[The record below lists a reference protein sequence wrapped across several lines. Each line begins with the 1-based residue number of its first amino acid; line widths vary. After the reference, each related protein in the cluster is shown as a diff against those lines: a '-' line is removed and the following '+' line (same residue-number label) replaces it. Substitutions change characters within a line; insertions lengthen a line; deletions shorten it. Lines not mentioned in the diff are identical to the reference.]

1 MSFEIQ
7 QSTQF
12 KVKELTIVT
21 KAGNVDVI
29 DLYEEINIFDS
40 LLVPVMS
47 GFILMRD
54 SVGLS
59 GKLLFDGSESI
70 LIEVLKDENSDVAGF
85 KKAFRIYKQSDRKN
99 DGQNSESYLLH
110 FVSDELIYS
119 DQQRITQSFEGTMT
133 DIVQKI
139 LTNYLKV
146 SENNLGGIYEPS
158 SGLRSVTIPNLKPL
172 EAIEWCAKR
181 SVDVNQSP
189 CFMFYQNLLG
199 YNFATLSTLLTE
211 DELLDIKFE
220 IKNQSKG
227 DPISEIGS
235 PRAYEIIAQTDMVEK
250 TRSGVNAGQFVG
262 FDPMT
267 GTIARKN
274 ISFNDHYGEMKHGNE
289 NPNQSAVQNR
299 DGKDATEAYESKKTV
314 SIFSAAKQFSN
325 YIKKNDP
332 TSLSL
337 ENNYENYLFQRKAI
351 IQNLMAKRIRLA
363 MPGNFQLTSGFNVN
377 VIAPQFGEKER
388 GDDNDDPSVSGKYLI
403 IASRQVI
410 KYDKH
415 ETIIEVAT
423 TSTNNEFVPSSNP
436 AQTDEI
442 LEY

>member
-70 LIEVLKDENSDVAGF
+70 LIEVLKDENSDIAGF

-146 SENNLGGIYEPS
+146 
-158 SGLRSVTIPNLKPL
+158 
-172 EAIEWCAKR
+172 
-181 SVDVNQSP
+181 
-189 CFMFYQNLLG
+189 
-199 YNFATLSTLLTE
+199 
-211 DELLDIKFE
+211 
-220 IKNQSKG
+220 
-227 DPISEIGS
+227 
-235 PRAYEIIAQTDMVEK
+235 
-250 TRSGVNAGQFVG
+250 
-262 FDPMT
+262 
-267 GTIARKN
+267 
-274 ISFNDHYGEMKHGNE
+274 
-289 NPNQSAVQNR
+289 
-299 DGKDATEAYESKKTV
+299 
-314 SIFSAAKQFSN
+314 
-325 YIKKNDP
+325 
-332 TSLSL
+332 
-337 ENNYENYLFQRKAI
+337 
-351 IQNLMAKRIRLA
+351 
-363 MPGNFQLTSGFNVN
+363 
-377 VIAPQFGEKER
+377 
-388 GDDNDDPSVSGKYLI
+388 
-403 IASRQVI
+403 
-410 KYDKH
+410 
-415 ETIIEVAT
+415 
-423 TSTNNEFVPSSNP
+423 
-436 AQTDEI
+436 
-442 LEY
+442 

>member
-7 QSTQF
+7 KSTQF

-21 KAGNVDVI
+21 KIGNIDVK

-40 LLVPVMS
+40 MLVPVMS

-85 KKAFRIYKQSDRKN
+85 RKAFRIYKQSDRKN
-99 DGQNSESYLLH
+99 DGQNSESYILH

-227 DPISEIGS
+227 DAISDIGS

-267 GTIARKN
+267 GTIAKKN
-274 ISFNDHYGEMKHGNE
+274 ISFNDHYGEMKHGND
-289 NPNQSAVQNR
+289 NPNQSAIQNR
-299 DGKDATEAYESKKTV
+299 DGKDATEAFESKKTV

-351 IQNLMAKRIRLA
+351 IQNLMAKRIRFA

-377 VIAPQFGEKER
+377 VIAPQFGEKEK

-423 TSTNNEFVPSSNP
+423 TSTNNEFIPSSNP